1 MRVTTTLSAPV
12 RNTVGKKAV
21 MATTGLIMLSYLV
34 AHMIGN
40 LKIFAGRQTFN
51 QYADWL
57 RTMGEPA
64 IPRRTILTLI
74 EIVLVVCVIA
84 HITSAVQLWHRAQ
97 RAHKS
102 DYTTRTMRWGGVI
115 VALFVVYHLL
125 DLTFRVANPVGAA
138 HDPYD
143 NVVAS
148 FQQWP
153 VTAFYMLALIA
164 IGLHI
169 RHGITSAMASLGVSH
184 PAIPLVS
191 NAFAFLLTVG
201 FLVVPFAVLIGAV
214 S

>member
-1 MRVTTTLSAPV
+1 
-12 RNTVGKKAV
+12 
-21 MATTGLIMLSYLV
+21 MATSGLIMLLYLV

-51 QYADWL
+51 SYANWL

-64 IPRRTILTLI
+64 IPRRTILTVI
-74 EIVLVVCVIA
+74 EIVLVVCVVA
-84 HITSAVQLWHRAQ
+84 HVTSAVQLWRRAQ
-97 RAHKS
+97 RARPHNR

-115 VALFVVYHLL
+115 VGLFVVYHLL
-125 DLTFRVANPVGAA
+125 DITFRVANPLGAA

-153 VTAFYMLALIA
+153 VTAFYVLALIA
-164 IGLHI
+164 IGFHI

-184 PAIPLVS
+184 PVIPV
-191 NAFAFLLTVG
+191 AADTFAFLLTVG